1 MKVMQSF
8 FRLTSQR
15 NTGGIK
21 EKILMEFRKKKKKL
35 FVCWNGNPASG
46 ENVGFRSIRLA
57 IDHILKQIIFYK
69 SIAD

>member
-21 EKILMEFRKKKKKL
+21 EKILMEFRKKKKNFL
-35 FVCWNGNPASG
+35 FAGMATLLPGKMWAL
-46 ENVGFRSIRLA
+46 EAL
-57 IDHILKQIIFYK
+57 DWQ
-69 SIAD
+69 